1 MSSQRAPRHIDKEAR
16 EDDDLQY
23 GHGPLSK
30 EELEAKYPNR
40 PLNQHKT
47 LPFHELLVSLFTP
60 LSENKKKPTG
70 PSAAGRAK
78 RGPHGPTHQSPHEV
92 RRIIIERFISRW
104 KGEVGHDFYPALRLI
119 IPEKDRD
126 RAMYGL
132 KEKTIGRLLVKL
144 MKIDKNS
151 EDGYNLLN
159 WKLPSQTFASRMA
172 GDFAGRCFEVL
183 SKRPMRTSMGNMRIA
198 EVNQL
203 LDQLS
208 SAPKEEA
215 QLPIFQIFYNRMNAA
230 ELMWLIRIILRQMK
244 VGASEKTFLDL
255 WHPDGETLFNVSS
268 SLRRVCWELTDPSIR
283 LEGNETGVT
292 LMQCFQPQLAQFQ
305 MHSFQRMVDNMRPTP
320 EDTEFWIEEKLD
332 GERMQMHMVEDDSV
346 PGGRRFGFWSRK
358 AKDYTYLYGSGF
370 EDENG
375 AITRHLK
382 KAFDS
387 GVRNLILDGE
397 MITWDPEADIMVPF
411 GTLKTA
417 ALSEQRNPFAGNGPR
432 PLFRIFD
439 IIYLNDEPLTQY
451 TLRDRRRALERCI
464 TNVHRRFEVHSYSS
478 AHSVEAIEPLLRKV
492 VAEASEGLVLKN
504 PRSIYRL
511 NSRNDDWMK
520 VKPEYMT
527 GFGESLDCI
536 IVGGYYGS
544 GHRGGRLSSFLCGLR
559 VDQNHIQKGADP
571 MKCYSFFKV
580 GGGFKAEDYA
590 NIRHH
595 TENKWVDW
603 DPRKP
608 PTHLIE
614 LAGGEAQFER
624 PDVWIRPC
632 DSVVVSVKA
641 ASVGASDSFRVGLT
655 LRFPRFKHLRM
666 DRDWSTSLSI
676 QEFIDL
682 KSRLEEESR
691 EKEFTVDTRR
701 KAARTS
707 KKQLLVAGNESKAT
721 KPHAGQGSDAFHG
734 LNFCVLS
741 EATKL
746 PKKSKV
752 ELEQYIKAN
761 GGSIFQS
768 PTIQA
773 GTIVIADKKV
783 VKVASLIKSGLQ
795 NVVRP
800 RWLFDAVQQ
809 YEADL
814 GRESHLVPLEPRH
827 MFYTVQGEVERIQQ
841 NVDRFG
847 DSYGRDVG
855 APELKEICDDMP
867 KEELESGLR
876 TDELLSQLQGQHHDL
891 GLRDM
896 KGFMFSDFRPYIAG
910 WQWDGGVADLGEDG
924 LRCLLVEHKLR
935 FGLASMISD
944 LEDTSIT
951 HIVVHGGVDKLKS
964 IGEKISHRRVVP
976 RIVTLEWVEDSW
988 REGTLLDEDRY
999 AYRG

>member
-1 MSSQRAPRHIDKEAR
+1 MSSQRVPRHIDKEAR

-23 GHGPLSK
+23 GHGPL
-30 EELEAKYPNR
+30 
-40 PLNQHKT
+40 
-47 LPFHELLVSLFTP
+47 VSLFTP

-70 PSAAGRAK
+70 PSATSRAK
-78 RGPHGPTHQSPHEV
+78 RGPHGPTKQSPYEV

-104 KGEVGHDFYPALRLI
+104 RSDVGDDFYPALRLI

-159 WKLPSQTFASRMA
+159 WKLPGQTFA
-172 GDFAGRCFEVL
+172 
-183 SKRPMRTSMGNMRIA
+183 K
-198 EVNQL
+198 VNQL

-215 QLPIFQIFYNRMNAA
+215 QLPIFQIFYNRMNAD

-283 LEGNETGVT
+283 LEGNEAGVT

-305 MHSFQRMVDNMRPTP
+305 MHSFQKMVDNMRPTP
-320 EDTEFWIEEKLD
+320 DDTEFWIEEKLD

-346 PGGRRFGFWSRK
+346 PGGKKFGFWSRK

-382 KAFDS
+382 DAFDL
-387 GVRNLILDGE
+387 GVRNLIIDGE

-439 IIYLNDEPLTQY
+439 IIYLNDEPLTHY

-464 TNVHRRFEVHSYSS
+464 TNVYRRFEVHSYTS
-478 AHSVEAIEPLLRKV
+478 AHSVEAIEPLLRRV

-536 IVGGYYGS
+536 IIGGYYGS

-590 NIRHH
+590 NIKHH
-595 TENKWVDW
+595 TENKWMDW
-603 DPRKP
+603 NPKKP
-608 PTHLIE
+608 PTDLIE
-614 LAGGEAQFER
+614 LAGGDAQFER

-632 DSVVVSVKA
+632 DSLVVSVKA
-641 ASVGASDSFRVGLT
+641 ASVCASDSFKTGLT

-676 QEFIDL
+676 QEFINL
-682 KSRLEEESR
+682 KSRLEEESK
-691 EKEFTVDTRR
+691 EKEFNVDTRR
-701 KAARTS
+701 KAAKTF
-707 KKQLLVAGNESKAT
+707 KKQLLIAGNDNKAT
-721 KPHAGQGSDAFHG
+721 KPYAGQGSDAFHG

-746 PKKSKV
+746 PKKSKA

-768 PTIQA
+768 PTTQA
-773 GTIVIADKKV
+773 DTIVIADKKV

-809 YEADL
+809 YEIDL
-814 GRESHLVPLEPRH
+814 GQGRHLVPFEPRH
-827 MFYTVQGEVERIQQ
+827 MFYTVQHEVERIQQ

-847 DSYGRDVG
+847 DSYARDVG
-855 APELKEICDDMP
+855 AAELKEICDDIP
-867 KEELESGLR
+867 KEELESGFE
-876 TDELLSQLQGQHHDL
+876 TEKLLSQLQGKHYDL

-896 KGFMFSDFRPYIAG
+896 KGFMFSGFCAHIAG
-910 WQWDGGVADLGEDG
+910 FIRGEGVADMSEGG
-924 LRCLLVEHKLR
+924 LQCMLVEHKLK
-935 FGLASMISD
+935 FGLASMAWD
-944 LEDTSIT
+944 LEDTGIT
-951 HIVVHGGVDKLKS
+951 HIVVRKELKHDVILNHTDIPVIAS
-964 IGEKISHRRVVP
+964 CFSPGLYDSSAFNAWNSLAEMGLQDQTYIEEQSRV
-976 RIVTLEWVEDSW
+976 
-988 REGTLLDEDRY
+988 
-999 AYRG
+999 A

>member
-78 RGPHGPTHQSPHEV
+78 RGPHGPTHQSPHGV

-104 KGEVGHDFYPALRLI
+104 RSEVGHDFYPALRLI

-144 MKIDKNS
+144 MKINKNS

-159 WKLPSQTFASRMA
+159 WKLPGQTFASRMA

-215 QLPIFQIFYNRMNAA
+215 QLPIFQIFYNRMNAD
-230 ELMWLIRIILRQMK
+230 ELMWLIRVILRQMK

-305 MHSFQRMVDNMRPTP
+305 MHSFHRMVDNMRPTP

-375 AITRHLK
+375 AITSHLK

-464 TNVHRRFEVHSYSS
+464 TNVHRRFEVHSYNS

-536 IVGGYYGS
+536 VIGGYYGS

-608 PTHLIE
+608 PIPLIE

-641 ASVGASDSFRVGLT
+641 ASVCASDSFRVGLT

-682 KSRLEEESR
+682 KSRLEDESR

-701 KAARTS
+701 KAAKTS
-707 KKQLLVAGNESKAT
+707 KKQLLVAGNDNKAT
-721 KPHAGQGSDAFHG
+721 KPYAGQGSDAFHG

-768 PTIQA
+768 PTTQA
-773 GTIVIADKKV
+773 DTIVIADKKV
-783 VKVASLIKSGLQ
+783 VKVASLMKSGLQ

-800 RWLFDAVQQ
+800 RWLFDAVLQ
-809 YEADL
+809 YEADP
-814 GRESHLVPLEPRH
+814 GRETHLVLFEPRH
-827 MFYTVQGEVERIQQ
+827 MFYTVQHEIERVQQ

-847 DSYGRDVG
+847 DSYARDVG
-855 APELKEICDDMP
+855 ATELKEICDNMP
-867 KEELESGLR
+867 KEELESGLE
-876 TDELLSQLQGQHHDL
+876 TDRLLSQLQGGHHDL

-896 KGFMFSDFRPYIAG
+896 KGFMFSDFCAHIAG
-910 WQWDGGVADLGEDG
+910 WQRSEEVADLSEDG

-935 FGLASMISD
+935 FGLASIKSD
-944 LEDTSIT
+944 LEDTNIT
-951 HIVVHGGVDKLKS
+951 HIVVQEGLDRLKS
-964 IGEKISHRRVVP
+964 IREKISHRRVVP
-976 RIVTLEWVEDSW
+976 RIITLEWVEDSW

-999 AYRG
+999 APGG

>member
-1 MSSQRAPRHIDKEAR
+1 MSSQRAPRHIDKDAR
-16 EDDDLQY
+16 EDDDRQY
-23 GHGPLSK
+23 GHGPLSR

-40 PLNQHKT
+40 PVNQHKT

-70 PSAAGRAK
+70 PSATGRAK
-78 RGPHGPTHQSPHEV
+78 RGPHGPTKQSPHDV

-104 KGEVGHDFYPALRLI
+104 RSEVGHDFYPALRLI

-159 WKLPSQTFASRMA
+159 WKLPGQTFASRMA

-183 SKRPMRTSMGNMRIA
+183 SKRPMRTSMGNMRVA

-208 SAPKEEA
+208 LAPKEEA
-215 QLPIFQIFYNRMNAA
+215 QLPIFQVFYNRMNAD

-305 MHSFQRMVDNMRPTP
+305 MHSFQKMVDNMRPTP
-320 EDTEFWIEEKLD
+320 DDTEFWIEEKLD

-346 PGGRRFGFWSRK
+346 AGGKKFGFWSRK

-382 KAFDS
+382 GAFDL

-439 IIYLNDEPLTQY
+439 IIYLNDEPLTHY

-464 TNVHRRFEVHSYSS
+464 TSVRRRFEVHSYTS
-478 AHSVEAIEPLLRKV
+478 AHSVDAIEPLLRKV

-536 IVGGYYGS
+536 IIGGYYGS
-544 GHRGGRLSSFLCGLR
+544 GRRGGRLSSFLCGLR

-595 TENKWVDW
+595 TENKWMDW
-603 DPRKP
+603 DPKKP
-608 PTHLIE
+608 PTNLIE

-641 ASVGASDSFRVGLT
+641 ASVSASDSFRTGLT

-691 EKEFTVDTRR
+691 EKEFKVDTRR
-701 KAARTS
+701 KATKTS
-707 KKQLLVAGNESKAT
+707 EKQLLIAGSEGKAA
-721 KPHAGQGSDAFHG
+721 KPYAGQRSNAFDG
-734 LNFCVLS
+734 LNFCILS
-741 EATKL
+741 ESTKL
-746 PKKSKV
+746 PKKTKA

-773 GTIVIADKKV
+773 DTIVVADKKV
-783 VKVASLIKSGLQ
+783 VKVASLIKRGLQ

-809 YEADL
+809 YEIDI
-814 GRESHLVPLEPRH
+814 GQERHLVPFEPRH
-827 MFYTVQGEVERIQQ
+827 MFFTVQGEAETIQD
-841 NVDRFG
+841 NVDKFG
-847 DSYGRDVG
+847 DSYARDVG
-855 APELKEICDDMP
+855 PTELKEICDDIP
-867 KEELESGLR
+867 QKELE
-876 TDELLSQLQGQHHDL
+876 TDFETDKLLSQLQGQNHDL
-891 GLRDM
+891 GFRDM
-896 KGFMFSDFRPYIAG
+896 KGFMFSDFRAHIAS
-910 WQWDGGVADLGEDG
+910 WQKCERVADLTEDG
-924 LRCLLVEHKLR
+924 LRCLLTEHKLR
-935 FGLASMISD
+935 FGLASMVWD

-951 HIVVHGGVDKLKS
+951 HVVVPAGIDTLGS
-964 IGEKISHRRVVP
+964 IREIISHRTVVP

-988 REGTLLDEDRY
+988 EEGTLLDEDRY
-999 AYRG
+999 APRS